1 MFFNKTKN
9 IKNNSYNYRIYDK
22 KLIKGVINAKTLIST
37 KFYFQ
42 GSIRYA
48 LNSAFAC
55 IMVSDLT
62 EDAHAARRYHKWAQS
77 QVDYVLGAKNNGF
90 SFMVGFGKKY
100 PIR

>member
-1 MFFNKTKN
+1 
-9 IKNNSYNYRIYDK
+9 
-22 KLIKGVINAKTLIST
+22 
-37 KFYFQ
+37 
-42 GSIRYA
+42 
-48 LNSAFAC
+48 
-55 IMVSDLT
+55 MVSDVT

>member
-1 MFFNKTKN
+1 MGN
-9 IKNNSYNYRIYDK
+9 IYINRIYDK
-22 KLIKGVINAKTLIST
+22 RLIKGIRNSKQLTLIFA

>member
-1 MFFNKTKN
+1 M
-9 IKNNSYNYRIYDK
+9 
-22 KLIKGVINAKTLIST
+22 LIFT